1 MGIAGDIALILVAAL
16 LGGILAQRL
25 GLPLIL
31 GYMAAGVL
39 VGPNTFGPSVADV
52 HEIELLAEIGV
63 ALLLFT
69 IGLHFSFRD
78 LAPVK
83 RIAVLGTS
91 VQMALTIA
99 FGYGV
104 GRLLLGLGWV
114 ESVWLGA
121 LISLSSTAVV
131 LKTLGEQGVLST
143 LSARVMIGMLIVQDL
158 AIVPLL
164 TVLPV
169 LENVSEG
176 LPELGLAVLKAAAFI
191 AAMFLLGSRVFP
203 LLLARLASWGSRE
216 LFLVSVVAIGLGV
229 GYATYLVGLSFA
241 FGAFVAGMVL
251 SESDYSHQALAE
263 VEPLRDVFAM
273 IFFVS
278 VGLLID
284 PAFLWKNAGTI
295 ALVVALVV
303 VAKGAIFGGLARAFG
318 YGNIAP
324 FAVGLGL
331 FQVGEFSFLLARE
344 GISTDAISQETY
356 SLVLATAAA
365 TMALTPLAARLA
377 PALYARYRRRFP
389 REPLRTSNLPEGR
402 LRGHAVIAGY
412 GRVGAFVARLLQR
425 LEKPFVVVEANP
437 GRADEAREAGFPTVY
452 GDAAAVPV
460 LEAAGIAE
468 ARLVVLTV
476 PDAIGA
482 RLAVQRVKVLAPGA
496 DILVR
501 AESAEQ
507 LVDLGRL
514 GVYEAV
520 QPELEAGLELAR
532 QALARFGVGPEEA
545 QAFADDVR
553 RELYA
558 PIFEDVPAAKDGGEW
573 LFARLRR
580 ASRAIEVE
588 WVQLPE
594 GADPDG
600 KAPEDGGLAG
610 GVLLGRTIGDLGVR
624 SETGASVL
632 AVVRGD
638 EVIPNPGAG
647 LRLEPGDAVGVIGT
661 PEQRA
666 AFREIAGASAMA
678 SAEEPGGVP
687 DGDRP
692 EAARRAPDR

>member
-1 MGIAGDIALILVAAL
+1 MGISGDIALILVAAL
-16 LGGILAQRL
+16 LGGIVARRL

-31 GYMAAGVL
+31 GYIAAGVL
-39 VGPNTFGPSVADV
+39 VGPNTFGPSVGDV

-69 IGLHFSFRD
+69 IGLHFSLGE
-78 LAPVK
+78 LAPVR
-83 RIAVLGTS
+83 RIALLGTPL
-91 VQMALTIA
+91 QLLLTIA
-99 FGYGV
+99 FGYGA
-104 GRLLLGLGWV
+104 GRLLLDLGWV

-131 LKTLGEQGVLST
+131 LKTLGEQGVLGT

-158 AIVPLL
+158 AIVVLL

-169 LENVSEG
+169 LQNVREG

-191 AAMFLLGSRVFP
+191 AAMLLLGSRVLP
-203 LLLARLASWGSRE
+203 LLLARLATWGSRE
-216 LFLVSVVAIGLGV
+216 LFMVSVVAIGVGV

-284 PAFLWKNAGTI
+284 PAFLWANLGTI
-295 ALVVALVV
+295 ALFVVLLLIV
-303 VAKGAIFGGLARAFG
+303 KGLIFGSLARAFG
-318 YGNIAP
+318 YGNIVP

-344 GISTDAISQETY
+344 GISSDAISQKTY
-356 SLVLATAAA
+356 SLVLATAAV

-377 PALYARYRRRFP
+377 PVLYGRYRRRFP
-389 REPLRTSNLPEGR
+389 REPLQTFNLPVGG
-402 LRGHAVIAGY
+402 LGDHAVIAGY
-412 GRVGAFVARLLQR
+412 GRVGSFVARLLRR
-425 LEKPFVVVEANP
+425 LDKPFVVVEANP

-460 LEAAGIAE
+460 LEAAGIGV
-468 ARLVVLTV
+468 ARIVVLTI
-476 PDAIGA
+476 PDAIAA
-482 RLAVQRVKVLAPGA
+482 RLAVERVRGLAPDA
-496 DILVR
+496 DLLVR
-501 AESAEQ
+501 AENGGQ
-507 LVDLGRL
+507 LEDLGRL

-532 QALARFGVGPEEA
+532 QALARFGVAAEEA
-545 QAFADDVR
+545 QTFADGVR

-558 PIFEDVPAAKDGGEW
+558 PISGEASNREGDGLFE
-573 LFARLRR
+573 RLRQ
-580 ASRAIEVE
+580 ASQAIEVD
-588 WVQLPE
+588 WVRLPE
-594 GADPDG
+594 EQV
-600 KAPEDGGLAG
+600 PEVGEGENRA
-610 GVLLGRTIGDLGVR
+610 LLGRTIGDLGVR
-624 SETGASVL
+624 SETGASIL

-638 EVIPNPGAG
+638 EVIPNPGADLV
-647 LRLEPGDAVGVIGT
+647 LRAGDAVGVLGT

-666 AFREIAGASAMA
+666 AFRMIAGADADDSREVTRGKA
-678 SAEEPGGVP
+678 
-687 DGDRP
+687 DR
-692 EAARRAPDR
+692 